1 MTLNSTL
8 SWGSGGLEENGFAN
22 PVYTHKNAQVVTNQ
36 ETCSNA
42 VPTTCQKHSRTG
54 LMLSRG
60 GAVESLPEFL
70 WKIVMKLPE
79 FNLISDKSARI
90 FLIFPSICPNFH
102 GFPKFWGA
110 SCPPPP
116 APCLVRLWSKGCVR
130 TACSRSIDKLS
141 STDLFQQLV
150 IVLQFNNL

>member
-60 GAVESLPEFL
+60 AVESLPEFL
-70 WKIVMKLPE
+70 WRIVMKLPE

-110 SCPPPP
+110 SCPPPCP
-116 APCLVRLWSKGCVR
+116 LSRTPMVKRMCSHCLFP
-130 TACSRSIDKLS
+130 IY
-141 STDLFQQLV
+141 
-150 IVLQFNNL
+150 